1 MILKALIVTHRYV
14 GVVLGALMTVWCLS
28 GFVMMYQP
36 WPGTT
41 TTERQ
46 AALEPLDLS
55 RCCTP
60 LPISDDTPVG
70 AARIEMLSGEPVLR
84 MTGADGPETYSLA
97 TGDELDT
104 LNESVIRAT
113 AAAWAAGQKI
123 PAKVAA
129 IETIRVDQWSVQGA
143 RRWQPLWRVKFDDA
157 ASSWIYVDGR
167 TGEIVQDVN
176 AHERFWNW
184 LGAIPHWLYPT
195 LLRENVPL
203 WNDIVVW
210 SAAIGCFLVITGLV
224 IGFIR
229 LRGASGAW
237 WPYRNRQMWMWHH
250 VLGTCVGV
258 LVLTWTFSGLL
269 TMTPWGLLESKPSI
283 TRNDLASDMTWADT
297 RAILDRARADGD
309 LADTVI
315 LRTAPFMGQPYLIAI
330 AREGTQTRLGSN
342 GPVPLTRDEI
352 ASGLAAQT
360 GLLASARLDQ
370 LTAEDDFYYGHKQPV
385 DLPVWRVTL
394 ADPDETHVY
403 INATTGDARI
413 VDATAKRYRWWESGL
428 HSLDFAFMRARPV
441 WDIVTLILLAA
452 VTAAC
457 ATGAWLSFTRIG
469 ADASRLMKLLKRGAA
484 GPNKQPPQI

>member
-1 MILKALIVTHRYV
+1 
-14 GVVLGALMTVWCLS
+14 
-28 GFVMMYQP
+28 
-36 WPGTT
+36 
-41 TTERQ
+41 
-46 AALEPLDLS
+46 
-55 RCCTP
+55 
-60 LPISDDTPVG
+60 
-70 AARIEMLSGEPVLR
+70 
-84 MTGADGPETYSLA
+84 
-97 TGDELDT
+97 
-104 LNESVIRAT
+104 
-113 AAAWAAGQKI
+113 
-123 PAKVAA
+123 
-129 IETIRVDQWSVQGA
+129 
-143 RRWQPLWRVKFDDA
+143 
-157 ASSWIYVDGR
+157 
-167 TGEIVQDVN
+167 
-176 AHERFWNW
+176 
-184 LGAIPHWLYPT
+184 
-195 LLRENVPL
+195 
-203 WNDIVVW
+203 
-210 SAAIGCFLVITGLV
+210 
-224 IGFIR
+224 
-229 LRGASGAW
+229 
-237 WPYRNRQMWMWHH
+237 
-250 VLGTCVGV
+250 
-258 LVLTWTFSGLL
+258 
-269 TMTPWGLLESKPSI
+269 
-283 TRNDLASDMTWADT
+283 
-297 RAILDRARADGD
+297 

-457 ATGAWLSFTRIG
+457 ATGAWLSLTRIG